1 MSVVASLLSIALFLA
16 FLTTGA
22 QKVQFNPMMSAVANR
37 LGYSK
42 AAYRR
47 IGLIEILGG
56 VGLLVGLASTR
67 GSFWGIVNEASAG
80 ALALM
85 MMFAVMVHLRK
96 DDEFKDALPA
106 LVLGVLAILCAL
118 LRLA

>member
-1 MSVVASLLSIALFLA
+1 MSVVASLLSIALFLT

-47 IGLIEILGG
+47 IGVVEI
-56 VGLLVGLASTR
+56 LASTR
-67 GSFWGIVNEASAG
+67 GSFWGVVNEASAG

-85 MMFAVMVHLRK
+85 MAFAVIVHLRK
-96 DDEFKDALPA
+96 GDEFKDAVPA
-106 LVLGVLAILCAL
+106 LVLGVLAILCVL
-118 LRLA
+118 VRLV